1 MKLARVLP
9 LVCAVSCAN
18 QALAQENQ
26 PSKFSAGI
34 NLGLAQHTVD
44 VSGADA
50 NYDEE
55 SANSFAPDVFFSY
68 KFNDNWSVVTQ
79 YTNYGEAD
87 LFDAQL
93 TLDAPGGGGV
103 PVDLTFSSETTG
115 FSVVGQYMTARN
127 VGHWSFGAKLGLMKW
142 DTDFHV
148 KATNTINQAT
158 GTVTES
164 DSGVA
169 VYGGLLGA
177 YALNEK
183 IDLTLGVDWF
193 VNDLDVKLIE
203 GAQTDMQYSKLSAGI
218 AYNW

>member
-1 MKLARVLP
+1 MLARVLP
-9 LVCAVSCAN
+9 LFFAVTCVN
-18 QALAQENQ
+18 QALSQDSQ

-34 NLGLAQHTVD
+34 NLGLTQHTID
-44 VSGADA
+44 VSGADE
-50 NYDEE
+50 NYEEE

-87 LFDAQL
+87 LFEAQL
-93 TLDAPGGGGV
+93 QIDVPSGGSV

-115 FSVVGQYMTARN
+115 FSVVGQYMTIRN
-127 VGHWSFGAKLGLMKW
+127 VGHWSLGAKLGLMKW
-142 DTDFHV
+142 DTDFHI
-148 KATNTINQAT
+148 KATNTTNQISAT
-158 GTVTES
+158 TTES

-169 VYGGLLGA
+169 IYGGFLGA

-193 VNDLDVKLIE
+193 VNDLDVELID
-203 GAQTDMQYSKLSAGI
+203 GAKTDMQYSKLSFGI
-218 AYNW
+218 TYHW